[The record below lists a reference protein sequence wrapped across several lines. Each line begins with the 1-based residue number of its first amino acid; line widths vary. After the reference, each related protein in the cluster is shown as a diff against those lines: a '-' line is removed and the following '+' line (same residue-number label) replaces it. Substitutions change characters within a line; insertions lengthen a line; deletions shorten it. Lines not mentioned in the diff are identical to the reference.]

1 MHSFISHWYMRTF
14 RSQSRCT
21 MAQKHVKP
29 AVVGE
34 IYNISN
40 DVGRVKVLGF
50 MDFEHTFHV
59 SAHALV
65 PFERVMI
72 FLR

>member
-1 MHSFISHWYMRTF
+1 
-14 RSQSRCT
+14 
-21 MAQKHVKP
+21 MADQKHVKP

>member
-1 MHSFISHWYMRTF
+1 
-14 RSQSRCT
+14 

-50 MDFEHTFHV
+50 MISHTFHV